1 MSTTPADAD
10 VKTERAVLGFVLSL
24 HPTRLSR
31 GELARALADDP
42 EDFADRDAICRAVD
56 ELVAAGL
63 LHRDGQFVAP
73 TRAALR
79 FDCLMTL

>member
-1 MSTTPADAD
+1 MPDHPCSEDA
-10 VKTERAVLGFVLSL
+10 KTERAVLAFVLNL

-56 ELVAAGL
+56 ELGAAGL
-63 LHRDGQFVAP
+63 LHRDGHFVAP
-73 TRAALR
+73 TRAAIH
-79 FDCLMTL
+79 FDQLAV

>member
-1 MSTTPADAD
+1 MSTTPADEDA
-10 VKTERAVLGFVLSL
+10 KTERAVLAFVLNL

-31 GELARALADDP
+31 GELARALASDP
-42 EDFADRDAICRAVD
+42 EDFAARDAVCRAVD

-63 LHRDGQFVAP
+63 LHRDGHFVAP

-79 FDCLMTL
+79 FDALAI